1 MDINKK
7 GNADFLRCDNCGKEI
22 DVFEKVNLCPY
33 CGGLLE
39 VHYDINGL
47 KQSAHVF
54 KEYRKG
60 SIWRYRDFFPRV
72 EDHNIV
78 SLGEGGTPLTKSMH
92 IGPKLG
98 IENLYFKNDTLM
110 PTGSFKD
117 RGFSLAVSYAKELGV
132 KKGFTYS
139 SGNAGTSFAAYSSR
153 GGLNALILVEYL
165 ANEVKKSMI
174 RFHSDKVAIME
185 FENFEQI
192 TGMLEYAAKELG
204 LYQFVNFINPIRH
217 EAMKT
222 YAYEIYGEL
231 DRVPDIMIHPVGTG
245 GGLWGA
251 WKGYNELSALG
262 VTDRLPRMIG
272 VQPEC
277 VAWIQQAILK
287 NAKYGEA
294 YGDSEKTIAQ
304 SICGN
309 APIQDGRRLISA
321 ILDSGGMA
329 AGVSD
334 EEILDAMLELAA
346 EGISAEPA
354 AASSVAA
361 FKKLA
366 ADGKINSSDTVVCMI
381 TGTGLKQPSAVTRAA
396 GVPVYHMKAS
406 PEGILET
413 SRRFLDT

>member
-1 MDINKK
+1 MDMKKK
-7 GNADFLRCDNCGKEI
+7 GNAEFLRCDNCGKEI
-22 DVFEKVNLCPY
+22 DIFEKVNLCPY

-47 KQSAHVF
+47 KRSAHVF
-54 KEYRKG
+54 KEYRKD

-72 EDHNIV
+72 EDNNIV
-78 SLGEGGTPLTKSMH
+78 SLGEGGTPLTKSVY

-98 IENLYFKNDTLM
+98 IENLYLKNDTLM

-153 GGLNALILVEYL
+153 GGLNSMILVEYL

-185 FENFEQI
+185 FESFEQI

-231 DRVPDIMIHPVGTG
+231 SRVPNVMIHPVGTG

-251 WKGYNELSALG
+251 LKGYNELCSMG
-262 VTDRLPRMIG
+262 VADRLPRMVG

-277 VAWIQQAILK
+277 VAWIKQAILK
-287 NAKYGEA
+287 NAKYGET

-321 ILDSGGMA
+321 ILDSGGTA
-329 AGVSD
+329 VGVSD
-334 EEILDAMLELAA
+334 EEILDAMLELAG

-361 FKKLA
+361 FKKLVEG
-366 ADGKINSSDTVVCMI
+366 GKINSSDTVVCII
-381 TGTGLKQPSAVTRAA
+381 TATGLKQTSAVARAA
-396 GVPVYHMKAS
+396 GVPTYHMTAS
-406 PEGILET
+406 PEGILAT
-413 SRRFLDT
+413 SRHFLEE

>member
-1 MDINKK
+1 MAVKKK
-7 GNADFLRCDNCGKEI
+7 GNADFLLCDSCGRETDI
-22 DVFEKVNLCPY
+22 FEKVNLCPH

-39 VHYDINGL
+39 VHYDIKAL

-54 KEYRKG
+54 KEYRRD
-60 SIWRYRDFFPRV
+60 SIWRYRDFFPGV
-72 EDHNIV
+72 EDNNIV
-78 SLGEGGTPLTKSMH
+78 SLGEGGTPLTKSIH

-98 IENLYFKNDTLM
+98 IQNLYFKNDTIM

-117 RGFSLAVSYAKELGV
+117 RGFSLAVSYAKEIGV

-139 SGNAGTSFAAYSSR
+139 SGNAGVSFAAYSSR
-153 GGLNALILVEYL
+153 GGLNSMILVEYL
-165 ANEVKKSMI
+165 ANEVKKTMI
-174 RFHSDKVAIME
+174 RFHSDKVAVME
-185 FENFEQI
+185 FENFQQV
-192 TGMLEYAAKELG
+192 TKMLEYAVKELG

-231 DRVPDIMIHPVGTG
+231 NRVPDVMIHPVGTG

-251 WKGYNELSALG
+251 WKGYNELCALG

-277 VAWIQQAILK
+277 VAWIKQAILK

-321 ILDSGGMA
+321 IVDSGGTA
-329 AGVSD
+329 VGVSD
-334 EEILDAMLELAA
+334 EEILEAMLELAG

-354 AASSVAA
+354 SASSVAA
-361 FKKLA
+361 FKKLVEG
-366 ADGKINSSDTVVCMI
+366 GKINSRDTVVCII
-381 TGTGLKQPSAVTRAA
+381 TATGLKQASAVALAA
-396 GVPVYHMKAS
+396 GVPTYHMTAS
-406 PEGILET
+406 PDGILAT
-413 SRRFLDT
+413 SKKFLEN